1 VSPDSVAP
9 SPRDLRPMDVAG
21 RLQRLRS
28 VLEEAEVDAVL
39 VTNLQN
45 VRYLTGFSGSS
56 ADLLVGADVA
66 LLVTDG
72 RYRTQVQEQLGSAG
86 LTGEVEIFVGKAQAQ
101 REAVAAAVNR
111 TNAGRVGLEA
121 ESVSWGAER
130 RIGRLLP
137 SAQLVPTEGLV
148 ERLRQAKDPGEL
160 DRMAAAAAIADAAL
174 AEVLGMLG
182 DGEREDLVA
191 LALDTAMRRLGAED
205 RAFDTIVASG
215 PNAAKPHAR
224 PSARR
229 IVRGDYVVI
238 DFGATFEGYRSDM
251 TRTFCI
257 GGDAAGELAG
267 VFTVVAE
274 AQAAGLAKVRAGVEA
289 GAVDGACRE
298 VIARAGWAEAFE
310 HGTGHGVGLDI
321 HEAPAVSEGST
332 AVLAAGS
339 VVTVEPGVYLP
350 GLGGVRIEDTVVVTD
365 DGCRVLTGFTKEPA
379 VPTRQ
384 S

>member
-1 VSPDSVAP
+1 
-9 SPRDLRPMDVAG
+9 MDVAG

-28 VLEEAEVDAVL
+28 VLEAAEVDAVL

-45 VRYLTGFSGSS
+45 IRYLTGFTGSS
-56 ADLLVGADVA
+56 ADLLVGADEA

-72 RYRTQVQEQLGSAG
+72 RYRTQVEEQLRLSG
-86 LTGEVEIFVGKAQAQ
+86 LTEAVEVFVGKAQAQ
-101 REAVAAAVNR
+101 REAVAAGVNR

-121 ESVSWGAER
+121 ESVSWGAQR
-130 RIGRLLP
+130 RIGLLLP

-148 ERLRQAKDPGEL
+148 EQLRQAKDPGEL

-174 AEVLGMLG
+174 GEVLGMLG
-182 DGEREDLVA
+182 DGAREDLMA

-229 IVRGDYVVI
+229 ITRGDYVVI